1 LDISELVDLVQQH
14 NIDAVHPA
22 YGFLS
27 ESTDFAAA
35 MADVDVM
42 VVGPGAENLK
52 RTGDKLE
59 ARLLAVDCKVP
70 VLPALTE
77 PTGRVDAV
85 RIFAEKTGFPV
96 MVKAI
101 DGGGGRGIRLVR
113 DSDELESLVTRAIE
127 ESPSKQVF
135 AEKAAVDGYRHVEV
149 QIVGD
154 GRGGV
159 MHLWERECSIQRR
172 YQKIVELAPSTVVTR
187 EVVVPQGVTCLRLA
201 TGPMDGIS
209 LLDFLESDPRPT
221 VVFDS
226 EAVSGSVAGSICLQ
240 NRAFRERT
248 SLLED
253 TLHVPCADASSGEV
267 VLETWIA
274 DKTARG
280 ASPVSPTL
288 PCKTSIYGFTIAG
301 RWKVVQWQLGGH
313 GTSVHT
319 ELSTS
324 NFSDGRE
331 PSVGES
337 AAPTRSR
344 LNKSD
349 SQPEGEALEDILE
362 DRNIASAKLASM
374 ISMMEMVDV
383 GFYEYDMTGR
393 LVQGNNAFYKLSG
406 HPKVDDRS
414 ELSELSFSD
423 QVFPEDRDLVHS
435 QWIALTE
442 GRPVTFEMRWKRPA
456 HSRPN
461 GEEDLEGQWVLAACV
476 PTRNKKGEIF
486 SITGCIT
493 DISDQKRH
501 QKQLERAYASER
513 RFGRF
518 CEFANVAIVICDT
531 TLQVTYIVCFTGG
544 FQAKDTDISHA
555 FGSPAWPLTNAFRRY
570 CNREWFAIIGHPVV
584 EFKDIDWASYV
595 PPEDLEFITQ
605 QSLAVVHTKR
615 PNRYQFR
622 LRRPWSNGAGGT
634 GQSWMMAC
642 CYPELNE
649 DGSVQAVAATIV
661 DISYLKW
668 AEDVQRRRTDEA
680 LEAKRQ
686 QENFI
691 DFTCHEVRNPLGAV
705 MHSAEIIDTTLAG
718 FSSLVESIAPHLSG
732 KQRNELETCHD
743 SINESVNTIMSC
755 AIHQKRIMDDILTL
769 SKLDSKLLTI
779 SPAPIELD
787 SILKDVQKMFEKDAQ
802 KMGVDLHIV
811 KDSSNIDNV
820 DWVLLDAGRLMQVL
834 INLITN
840 ALKFTQ
846 TEAVRMV
853 TITMHTSRRRFTERD
868 LAVEFIP
875 VNMLRD
881 RKGSVDFPKDNG
893 TEIFM
898 SFTVRDTGCGFSEE
912 QKTTIF
918 ERFAQAS
925 PRTHTK
931 YGGSGLGLFI
941 TRELVEMQGGEV
953 GVSSRPGD
961 GAMFAFYIA
970 ARAIEAPQP
979 ENDASTPA
987 LPKRTLSMGG
997 SYSILV
1003 VEDNVVNQKV
1013 LRKQLEKLG
1022 HKVYIAS
1029 HGGEALSFLATTA
1042 CWTGKETSPTSDTP
1056 NVSIILMDVEMPVM
1070 DGLTCA
1076 RKIREAQSQGA
1087 LIRRL
1092 PIIAVSAN
1100 ARYEQVSQAIESG
1113 MDDAITKPF
1122 RIAELVPK
1130 MDRLVAATDAE
1141 GPVT

>member
-1 LDISELVDLVQQH
+1 
-14 NIDAVHPA
+14 
-22 YGFLS
+22 
-27 ESTDFAAA
+27 
-35 MADVDVM
+35 
-42 VVGPGAENLK
+42 
-52 RTGDKLE
+52 
-59 ARLLAVDCKVP
+59 
-70 VLPALTE
+70 
-77 PTGRVDAV
+77 
-85 RIFAEKTGFPV
+85 
-96 MVKAI
+96 
-101 DGGGGRGIRLVR
+101 
-113 DSDELESLVTRAIE
+113 
-127 ESPSKQVF
+127 
-135 AEKAAVDGYRHVEV
+135 
-149 QIVGD
+149 
-154 GRGGV
+154 
-159 MHLWERECSIQRR
+159 
-172 YQKIVELAPSTVVTR
+172 
-187 EVVVPQGVTCLRLA
+187 
-201 TGPMDGIS
+201 
-209 LLDFLESDPRPT
+209 
-221 VVFDS
+221 
-226 EAVSGSVAGSICLQ
+226 
-240 NRAFRERT
+240 
-248 SLLED
+248 
-253 TLHVPCADASSGEV
+253 
-267 VLETWIA
+267 
-274 DKTARG
+274 
-280 ASPVSPTL
+280 
-288 PCKTSIYGFTIAG
+288 
-301 RWKVVQWQLGGH
+301 
-313 GTSVHT
+313 
-319 ELSTS
+319 
-324 NFSDGRE
+324 
-331 PSVGES
+331 
-337 AAPTRSR
+337 
-344 LNKSD
+344 
-349 SQPEGEALEDILE
+349 
-362 DRNIASAKLASM
+362 
-374 ISMMEMVDV
+374 MEMVDV

-414 ELSELSFSD
+414 GLPELSFSD

-435 QWIALTE
+435 QWVALTE
-442 GRPVTFEMRWKRPA
+442 GRPVTFEMRWKRHA
-456 HSRPN
+456 HSRPD

-476 PTRNKKGEIF
+476 PTRNKQGEIF
-486 SITGCIT
+486 SVTGCIT

-531 TLQVTYIVCFTGG
+531 TLQVTY
-544 FQAKDTDISHA
+544 
-555 FGSPAWPLTNAFRRY
+555 

-584 EFKDIDWASYV
+584 EFKDVEWASYV

-718 FSSLVESIAPHLSG
+718 FSSLVEPIIPHVSA
-732 KQRNELETCHD
+732 KQRNELETFHD
-743 SINESVNTIMSC
+743 SINESVNTIMTC

-779 SPAPIELD
+779 SPAPIQQD

-802 KMGVDLHIV
+802 KMGVDLHVV
-811 KDSSNIDNV
+811 KDSSNIDGL

-846 TEAVRMV
+846 NEAVRVV
-853 TITMHTSRRRFTERD
+853 TITMHPSRRRFTERD

-881 RKGSVDFPKDNG
+881 RKGSVDVPAHRG

-898 SFTVRDTGCGFSEE
+898 SFTVQDTGCGFSAE

-970 ARAIEAPQP
+970 ARAIEAPQT
-979 ENDASTPA
+979 ENGGASTPV
-987 LPKRTLSMGG
+987 LPKRTLSIGG

-1003 VEDNVVNQKV
+1003 VEDNLVNQKV

-1022 HKVYIAS
+1022 HKVYITS

-1042 CWTGKETSPTSDTP
+1042 CWTGNETSPTSDTP

-1087 LIRRL
+1087 LNRRL

-1122 RIAELVPK
+1122 RIAELVTK
-1130 MDRLVAATDAE
+1130 MDRLVAATDAA
-1141 GPVT
+1141 GVDGVSPVTKMTLGADDEIKM